1 MYISDNICSSFQS
14 KPEQVSELMIEQKD
28 QFGNYMFSRHQ
39 WLSPGSISYLF
50 SKFAKMKK
58 DNQLPSEIIDTAQVE
73 EEENQRSTHQYMETL
88 ENIQTTLENPDTT
101 PLPQQDH
108 PKVVSLM
115 NDDSLQCVKDIDIKY
130 VSISFS
136 VNRSIYAAW
145 QTTSICV
152 S

>member
-1 MYISDNICSSFQS
+1 
-14 KPEQVSELMIEQKD
+14 
-28 QFGNYMFSRHQ
+28 
-39 WLSPGSISYLF
+39 
-50 SKFAKMKK
+50 MKK

-115 NDDSLQCVKDIDIKY
+115 NDDSLLLWNRQALNYDAKWAAISAFKLTSKFATKSALNYPSKWAPNSAVESAAND
-130 VSISFS
+130 VFLGSFS
-136 VNRSIYAAW
+136 W
-145 QTTSICV
+145 KF
-152 S
+152 

>member
-1 MYISDNICSSFQS
+1 
-14 KPEQVSELMIEQKD
+14 
-28 QFGNYMFSRHQ
+28 
-39 WLSPGSISYLF
+39 
-50 SKFAKMKK
+50 MKK
-58 DNQLPSEIIDTAQVE
+58 DNQLPSKIIDTAQVE